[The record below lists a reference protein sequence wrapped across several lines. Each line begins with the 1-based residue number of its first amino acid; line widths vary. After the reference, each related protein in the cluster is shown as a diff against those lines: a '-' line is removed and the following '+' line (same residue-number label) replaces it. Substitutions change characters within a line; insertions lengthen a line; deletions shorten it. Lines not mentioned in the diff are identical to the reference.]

1 MESVQDE
8 WVTNGLSSDPIRKL
22 DRLFNPPIL
31 SDCQRSALKRVSMII
46 GKEVIDRLLDRS
58 AERDPVGQLTSAS
71 LSEFI
76 TLVFVFLFVFLVT
89 LCYSVW
95 YESVVVLHC
104 TDILDFNSW
113 GDCWY
118 LFNQVD
124 CCHVIYLYLPL
135 LSLDMHLNLS
145 FYGCKFVWSCL
156 CWRVFLGPPALFYRD
171 KFIITILFSFFLFY
185 YYFFL
190 HFYY

>member
-76 TLVFVFLFVFLVT
+76 TLVFVFFICLFGDAMLFRLV
-89 LCYSVW
+89 
-95 YESVVVLHC
+95 
-104 TDILDFNSW
+104 
-113 GDCWY
+113 
-118 LFNQVD
+118 
-124 CCHVIYLYLPL
+124 
-135 LSLDMHLNLS
+135 
-145 FYGCKFVWSCL
+145 
-156 CWRVFLGPPALFYRD
+156 
-171 KFIITILFSFFLFY
+171 
-185 YYFFL
+185 
-190 HFYY
+190 